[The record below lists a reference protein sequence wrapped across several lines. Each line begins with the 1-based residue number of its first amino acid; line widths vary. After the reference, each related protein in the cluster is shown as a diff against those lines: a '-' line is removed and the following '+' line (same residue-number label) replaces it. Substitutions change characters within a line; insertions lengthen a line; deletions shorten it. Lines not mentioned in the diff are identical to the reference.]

1 MRLGQGALAPAS
13 GYHLRPMSF
22 FAVLLALLI
31 EQVKPLPRSNRVGH
45 VMRAWVSWVARTLDA
60 GRRRHARMVWVVA
73 VLVPTALA
81 ALLYLLVRQY
91 SLLLAIALD
100 VALLYLTLGFRQ
112 FSHYFTDIR
121 DAIDRGDEAQARAYL
136 AQWQQ
141 VEASDLP
148 RTELLRQVLE
158 HALLAAHRHVF
169 GVFFWFVVVSALG
182 LGPAGAVLYRMADF
196 VSRHW
201 TGLQRRHDTE
211 LNEHLPAL
219 ARTLFTA
226 IDLVPSRLTAAGF
239 AVVGNFEEAVNAWR
253 REASGSTQRNE
264 GVILAAA
271 AGAVG
276 VQIGPASMA
285 GDSSDSIDA
294 PDDGLSE
301 PAGARSE
308 PRLLPPQAGH
318 LQSMVG
324 LVWRSVVLWMLLVAL
339 LTLAN
344 VLG

>member
-1 MRLGQGALAPAS
+1 MLAT
-13 GYHLRPMSF
+13 
-22 FAVLLALLI
+22 LI
-31 EQVKPLPRSNRVGH
+31 
-45 VMRAWVSWVARTLDA
+45 
-60 GRRRHARMVWVVA
+60 
-73 VLVPTALA
+73 
-81 ALLYLLVRQY
+81 YLLVREY
-91 SLLLAIALD
+91 SLLLAMAFD

-121 DAIDRGDEAQARAYL
+121 DALDRGDEAQARHHL
-136 AQWQQ
+136 AQWKDME
-141 VEASDLP
+141 VAELP

-169 GVFFWFVVVSALG
+169 GVFFWFVLLSALG
-182 LGPAGAVLYRMADF
+182 LGPAGAVLYRMSEF

-201 TGLQRRHDTE
+201 LSMRRRE
-211 LNEHLPAL
+211 LTDVNDHLPDM
-219 ARTLFTA
+219 ARQLFVL
-226 IDLVPSRLTAAGF
+226 IDTVPARLTAAGF

-253 REASGSTQRNE
+253 RDASAPEDRNE

-271 AGAVG
+271 SGAVG
-276 VQIGPASMA
+276 VRLGSAVMASATSPADDVA
-285 GDSSDSIDA
+285 ADPGAAAQA
-294 PDDGLSE
+294 PQLAS
-301 PAGARSE
+301 
-308 PRLLPPQAGH
+308 PQAGH

>member
-1 MRLGQGALAPAS
+1 
-13 GYHLRPMSF
+13 MSF

-31 EQVKPLPRSNRVGH
+31 EQIKPLPRVNRVGQALQ
-45 VMRAWVSWVARTLDA
+45 AWVAWVARTLDA
-60 GRRRHARMVWVVA
+60 GQRRHARIVWAVS
-73 VLVPTALA
+73 VLVPTAVA
-81 ALLYLLVRQY
+81 ALMYLLVRQY
-91 SLLLAIALD
+91 SLLLALAFD
-100 VALLYLTLGFRQ
+100 VAVLYLTLGFRQ

-121 DAIDRGDEAQARAYL
+121 DAIDRGDEAQARQQL
-136 AQWQQ
+136 AQWKQID
-141 VEASDLP
+141 ASDLP
-148 RTELLRQVLE
+148 RAELLRQVLE

-169 GVFFWFVVVSALG
+169 GVFFWFVILSALG
-182 LGPAGAVLYRMADF
+182 LGPAGAVLYRLAEF
-196 VSRHW
+196 VSRRW
-201 TGLQRRHDTE
+201 LAMRERQDTE
-211 LNEHLPAL
+211 LNDHLPEL
-219 ARTLFTA
+219 ARPLFDA

-253 REASGSTQRNE
+253 RVGPGDEPRNE
-264 GVILAAA
+264 GVILATA

-276 VQIGPASMA
+276 VQIGPLATTEPVSA
-285 GDSSDSIDA
+285 A
-294 PDDGLSE
+294 AEDGLSE
-301 PAGARSE
+301 PASGQPA

>member
-1 MRLGQGALAPAS
+1 
-13 GYHLRPMSF
+13 MSF

-31 EQVKPLPRSNRVGH
+31 EQVKPLPRVNRVGQA
-45 VMRAWVSWVARTLDA
+45 MGAWVSWVARKMDA
-60 GRRRHARMVWVVA
+60 GQRRHARTVWA
-73 VLVPTALA
+73 ASVLLPAGLA
-81 ALLYLLVRQY
+81 ALIYLVVRQY
-91 SLLLAIALD
+91 SLLLAMAFD
-100 VALLYLTLGFRQ
+100 VALLYMTLGFRQ

-121 DAIDRGDEAQARAYL
+121 DAIDRGDEAQARQQL
-136 AQWQQ
+136 AQWKQID
-141 VEASDLP
+141 ASDLA

-169 GVFFWFVVVSALG
+169 GVFFWFVVLSALG
-182 LGPAGAVLYRMADF
+182 LGPAGAVLYRMSEF
-196 VSRHW
+196 VSRRW
-201 TGLQRRHDTE
+201 LALQQRQATE
-211 LNEHLPAL
+211 LNEHLPDL
-219 ARTLFTA
+219 ARSLFTA

-253 REASGSTQRNE
+253 RERSAPGQRNE

-276 VQIGPASMA
+276 VQLGASVVAEPAA
-285 GDSSDSIDA
+285 GM
-294 PDDGLSE
+294 PDDTLSDPGGLQ
-301 PAGARSE
+301 GA

-339 LTLAN
+339 LTLAT